1 MSTIAR
7 WPAIRK
13 RRQPMM
19 SGFQTRRSSWVGV
32 RWPSSESTRLTAK
45 TIVPTK
51 RTAAAR

>member
-7 WPAIRK
+7 WPAMRK
-13 RRQPMM
+13 SAQPMM

-32 RWPSSESTRLTAK
+32 SRPSSESTRLIAK
-45 TIVPTK
+45 TIVPAK